1 MSAGRVCEDATVTAV
16 IDDAELA
23 RLQRR
28 TIATLRI
35 AQVPG
40 QAAVAGVVAVVTL
53 LASDLLGSDRLAGIG
68 SAAFT
73 LGSAFLAVPLAAY
86 MRRRGRRPGLVL
98 AFGLGAAGA
107 AVAGIGGQVQVFAL
121 FVVGMVLFGGAQAA
135 TLQGR
140 YVAADLAPDSKK
152 ATAIAAIVWVGTL
165 GAAFGPM
172 LTPQEK
178 RLGRWLGL
186 DDLVGPFVFASMLLA
201 VAAVV
206 VWWRLRPDPLAVNG
220 QMDPTAER
228 VRPLRQVRLSAGV
241 IARSPLAPLGLV
253 AMVVSQAAMV
263 AVMTMTPPHM
273 KDHDHS
279 DLSAYVIA
287 LHIVGMY
294 AFAPLVGRFVAR
306 VGQIRA
312 VMTGAVVLGAG
323 TVVTVVAG
331 YVPGMIF
338 AGLFLLGLGWNIGLI
353 AGSSILTSAVP
364 AESRVEVQ
372 GTADLTM
379 SFCGG
384 IAAFSSGFVKQA
396 WGYHL
401 LADAATV
408 AAGLLLVLAYVHLLR
423 NRPTTVLAA

>member
-1 MSAGRVCEDATVTAV
+1 MTADRVCDDAPVTAV
-16 IDDAELA
+16 IDDAELD

-28 TIATLRI
+28 TITTLRL

-107 AVAGIGGQVQVFAL
+107 AVAGIGGQVHVVAL

-140 YVAADLAPDSKK
+140 YVAADLAPDGKK

-186 DDLVGPFVFASMLLA
+186 DDLVGPFAFASLLL
-201 VAAVV
+201 VISAVV
-206 VWWRLRPDPLAVNG
+206 VWSRLRPDPLAVNG
-220 QMDPTAER
+220 QLDPTAER

-384 IAAFSSGFVKQA
+384 IAAFSSGFIKQA

-423 NRPTTVLAA
+423 SRPSTALAA